1 MIAAAAQSTTTT
13 QRSSLS
19 MPGLLLRVEGL
30 TAFLIAVILYAHL
43 GFSGLAFVL
52 FLLAPDLAM
61 IGYKINPRIG
71 AMLYNLAHL
80 YTVPA
85 LLLAA
90 GWALNVPFL
99 LQAGLIWMAHIGMD
113 RSVGYGFK
121 YATHFKDTHLN
132 RV

>member
-1 MIAAAAQSTTTT
+1 MIAALPSTTATVT
-13 QRSSLS
+13 RFS
-19 MPGLLLRVEGL
+19 MPGLLLRLEGL
-30 TAFLIAVILYAHL
+30 TAFLAAVILYAHL

-52 FLLAPDLAM
+52 LLLTPDLAM
-61 IGYKINPRIG
+61 IGYKVNPRIG

-80 YTVPA
+80 YTLPA

-90 GWALNVPFL
+90 GLALNTPIL

-113 RSVGYGFK
+113 RGVGYGFK
-121 YATHFKDTHLN
+121 YATAFKDTHLT